1 MNLVDGHCHLA
12 SLNQIMPVESL
23 LKEANKAGITNFLS
37 SALSKEEIAFH
48 RQYPLPGVLF
58 SAGIHP
64 HYSECDLELKDI
76 EELCA
81 EKCIWAVGEI
91 GLDRYGKDIE
101 RQKQLLSQQ
110 LELANQYQL
119 PVVLHI
125 VGYQQQA
132 YELLKLYPLVYLVHG
147 YAGSLEGY
155 RILSRLNSYFTISE
169 RILRPD
175 KYNLLQ
181 EMVKD
186 KRYLLETDITK
197 DYVLPGE
204 HNPLLRLVEVF
215 EQVQKICGVDAEEIL
230 TIQYENFIELT
241 QGKL

>member
-12 SLNQIMPVESL
+12 SLNQILPVEAL
-23 LKEANKAGITNFLS
+23 LEEAKEAGITHYLS
-37 SALSKEEIAFH
+37 SALSREEIIFH
-48 RQYPLPGVLF
+48 RKNTINGVLF

-64 HYSECDLELKDI
+64 HYAECDLELKDI
-76 EELCA
+76 EEVCA
-81 EKCIWAVGEI
+81 EHCVWAVGEI

-101 RQKQLLSQQ
+101 KQIKLFSQQ
-110 LELANQYQL
+110 LELAKHYQL

-132 YELLKLYPLVYLVHG
+132 YELLKHYPLKYLVHG

-155 RILSRLNSYFTISE
+155 RLLSRLNSYFTISE

-175 KYNLLQ
+175 KHSLLQ

-186 KRYLLETDITK
+186 KRYLIETDITR

-204 HNPLLRLVEVF
+204 HNPLLRLLDVF
-215 EQVQKICGVDAEEIL
+215 KQIPNLCKVNAEEIL
-230 TIQYENFIELT
+230 STQWDNFMALT
-241 QGKL
+241 EGK

>member
-1 MNLVDGHCHLA
+1 MRLVDAHCHLA
-12 SLNQIMPVESL
+12 SLNQIMPVEVL
-23 LKEANKAGITNFLS
+23 LKEAKEAGITHFLS

-48 RQYPLPGVLF
+48 RQHSLPGVLF

-64 HYSECDLELKDI
+64 HYAGCDLELKDI
-76 EELCA
+76 EEVCA
-81 EKCIWAVGEI
+81 EHCVWAVGEI

-101 RQKQLLSQQ
+101 KQIKLFSQQ
-110 LELANQYQL
+110 LELAKHYQL

-132 YELLKLYPLVYLVHG
+132 YELLKHYPLKYLVHG

-155 RILSRLNSYFTISE
+155 RLLSRLNSYFTISE

-175 KYNLLQ
+175 KHNLLQ
-181 EMVKD
+181 EMVND
-186 KRYLLETDITK
+186 KRYLMETDITR

-204 HNPLLRLVEVF
+204 HNPLLRLLDVF
-215 EQVQKICGVDAEEIL
+215 EQIPNLCKVNADEVL
-230 TIQYENFIELT
+230 SIQWDNFIALME
-241 QGKL
+241 GK

>member
-12 SLNQIMPVESL
+12 SLNQILPVEGL
-23 LKEANKAGITNFLS
+23 LEEAKEAGITHYLS
-37 SALSKEEIAFH
+37 SALSREEIIFH
-48 RQYPLPGVLF
+48 RKNTLNGVLF

-64 HYSECDLELKDI
+64 HYAECDLELKDI
-76 EELCA
+76 EEVCA
-81 EKCIWAVGEI
+81 EHCVWAVGEI

-101 RQKQLLSQQ
+101 KQKQLFSRQ
-110 LELANQYQL
+110 LELAKQYLL

-132 YELLKLYPLVYLVHG
+132 YELLKHYPLKYLVHG

-155 RILSRLNSYFTISE
+155 RLLSRLDSYFTISE

-175 KYNLLQ
+175 KHNLLR

-186 KRYLLETDITK
+186 KRYLLETDITR

-204 HNPLLRLVEVF
+204 HNPLLRLLDVF
-215 EQVQKICGVDAEEIL
+215 EQIPNLGKVNAEEVL
-230 TIQYENFIELT
+230 GTQWENFIALT
-241 QGKL
+241 EGK

>member
-1 MNLVDGHCHLA
+1 
-12 SLNQIMPVESL
+12 
-23 LKEANKAGITNFLS
+23 
-37 SALSKEEIAFH
+37 
-48 RQYPLPGVLF
+48 
-58 SAGIHP
+58 
-64 HYSECDLELKDI
+64 
-76 EELCA
+76 
-81 EKCIWAVGEI
+81 
-91 GLDRYGKDIE
+91 
-101 RQKQLLSQQ
+101 
-110 LELANQYQL
+110 
-119 PVVLHI
+119 
-125 VGYQQQA
+125 
-132 YELLKLYPLVYLVHG
+132 LVYLVHG

-204 HNPLLRLVEVF
+204 HNPLLRLVDVF
-215 EQVQKICGVDAEEIL
+215 EQVQKQCRVDAEEIL
-230 TIQYENFIELT
+230 TTQYENFIELT

>member
-12 SLNQIMPVESL
+12 SLNQIIPVESL

-48 RQYPLPGVLF
+48 RQHPLPGVLF

-64 HYSECDLELKDI
+64 HYAECDLELKDI

-110 LELANQYQL
+110 LELAKQYQL

-175 KYNLLQ
+175 KHNLLQ
-181 EMVKD
+181 EMIND
-186 KRYLLETDITK
+186 KRYLLETDITR

-204 HNPLLRLVEVF
+204 HNPLLRLLDVF
-215 EQVQKICGVDAEEIL
+215 KQIPNLCKVNAEEVLSTQWDNFMAL
-230 TIQYENFIELT
+230 TE
-241 QGKL
+241 GK

>member
-12 SLNQIMPVESL
+12 SLNQILPVEGL
-23 LKEANKAGITNFLS
+23 LEEAKETGITHFLS
-37 SALSKEEIAFH
+37 SALSREEIIFH
-48 RQYPLPGVLF
+48 RKNTLNGVLF

-64 HYSECDLELKDI
+64 HYAECDLELKDI
-76 EELCA
+76 EEVCA
-81 EKCIWAVGEI
+81 EHCVWAVGEI

-101 RQKQLLSQQ
+101 KQKQLFSRQ
-110 LELANQYQL
+110 LELAKQYLL

-125 VGYQQQA
+125 VGYQHQA
-132 YELLKLYPLVYLVHG
+132 YELLKHYPLKYLVHG

-155 RILSRLNSYFTISE
+155 RLLSRLDSYFTISE

-175 KYNLLQ
+175 KHNLLR

-186 KRYLLETDITK
+186 KRYLLETDITR

-204 HNPLLRLVEVF
+204 HNPLLRLLDVF
-215 EQVQKICGVDAEEIL
+215 EQIPNLGKVNAEEVL
-230 TIQYENFIELT
+230 GTQWENFIVLT
-241 QGKL
+241 EGK

>member
-12 SLNQIMPVESL
+12 SLNQIIPVESL
-23 LKEANKAGITNFLS
+23 LKEANEAGITHFLS

-48 RQYPLPGVLF
+48 RQHPLPGVLF

-64 HYSECDLELKDI
+64 HYAECDLELKDI
-76 EELCA
+76 EEVCA

-110 LELANQYQL
+110 LELAKQYQL

-132 YELLKLYPLVYLVHG
+132 YELLKHYPLKYLVHG

-155 RILSRLNSYFTISE
+155 RLLSRLNSYFTISE

-175 KYNLLQ
+175 KHNLLQ
-181 EMVKD
+181 EMVND
-186 KRYLLETDITK
+186 KRYLLETDITRN
-197 DYVLPGE
+197 YVLRGE
-204 HNPLLRLVEVF
+204 HNPLLRLLEVF
-215 EQVQKICGVDAEEIL
+215 NQVQNLCKVTTEEVL
-230 TIQYENFIELT
+230 STQWENFIALT
-241 QGKL
+241 EGK

>member
-12 SLNQIMPVESL
+12 SLNQIIPVESL
-23 LKEANKAGITNFLS
+23 LKEANEAGITHFLS
-37 SALSKEEIAFH
+37 SALSKEEIAFY

-64 HYSECDLELKDI
+64 HYAECDLELKDI
-76 EELCA
+76 EEVCA

-110 LELANQYQL
+110 LELAKQYQL
-119 PVVLHI
+119 PLVLHI

-186 KRYLLETDITK
+186 KRYLLETDITRN
-197 DYVLPGE
+197 YVLRGE
-204 HNPLLRLVEVF
+204 HNPLLRLLNVF
-215 EQVQKICGVDAEEIL
+215 EQIPNLCKVNADEVLSTQWDNFMAL
-230 TIQYENFIELT
+230 TE
-241 QGKL
+241 GK

>member
-12 SLNQIMPVESL
+12 SLNQILPVEGL
-23 LKEANKAGITNFLS
+23 LEEAKEAGITHYLS
-37 SALSKEEIAFH
+37 SALSREEIIFH
-48 RQYPLPGVLF
+48 RKNTLNGVLF

-64 HYSECDLELKDI
+64 HYAECDLELKDI
-76 EELCA
+76 EEVCA
-81 EKCIWAVGEI
+81 EHCVWAVGEI

-101 RQKQLLSQQ
+101 RQKQLFSRQ
-110 LELANQYQL
+110 LELAKQYQL

-132 YELLKLYPLVYLVHG
+132 YELLKHYPLKYLVHG

-155 RILSRLNSYFTISE
+155 RLLSRLDSYFTISE

-175 KYNLLQ
+175 KHNLLR

-186 KRYLLETDITK
+186 KRYLLETDITR

-204 HNPLLRLVEVF
+204 HNPLLRLLDVF
-215 EQVQKICGVDAEEIL
+215 EQIPNLGKVNAEEVL
-230 TIQYENFIELT
+230 GTQWENFIALT
-241 QGKL
+241 EGK

>member
-12 SLNQIMPVESL
+12 SLNQIIPVESL
-23 LKEANKAGITNFLS
+23 LKEANEAGITHFLS

-48 RQYPLPGVLF
+48 RQHSLPGVLF

-64 HYSECDLELKDI
+64 HYAGCDLELEDI
-76 EELCA
+76 EGVCA

-110 LELANQYQL
+110 LELAKQYQL

-132 YELLKLYPLVYLVHG
+132 YELLKHYPLKYLVHG

-155 RILSRLNSYFTISE
+155 RLLSRLNSYFTIGE

-175 KYNLLQ
+175 KHNLLQ
-181 EMVKD
+181 EMIND
-186 KRYLLETDITK
+186 KRYLLETDITR

-204 HNPLLRLVEVF
+204 HNPLLRLLDVF
-215 EQVQKICGVDAEEIL
+215 KQIPNLCKVNAEEVLSTQWDNFMAL
-230 TIQYENFIELT
+230 TE
-241 QGKL
+241 GK